1 MWRNM
6 LTVGKRR
13 RQCGS
18 AAMLLVLWAFVA
30 VFYFLFAPQIAAS
43 MKAFDAVAAAEDAYL
58 DNVARRLEDYYRRNA
73 AAIDSA
79 TSYPVVPESLW
90 AELGVEVKPTLRLA
104 VSDRLTGSQVL
115 FHRFVVWLKRA
126 EPDPSTFTVSTG
138 TFTPGPNVIYR
149 IVDGEAIEGALLEK
163 TLDGMKG
170 LAAQLERRFRAK
182 FEADP
187 LRSLSV
193 NHFRALGSS
202 CSVGLDDIPCIDSYT
217 DATTAADFVTLL
229 SIDPATLTSAW
240 GQHFTVSNLQDSST
254 ASPPYTMAIRAAL
267 PWGGSLLVNA
277 VQPLN

>member
-1 MWRNM
+1 MFA
-6 LTVGKRR
+6 VGKRR
-13 RQCGS
+13 RQRGS
-18 AAMLLVLWAFVA
+18 AALLLVLWAFVA
-30 VFYFLFAPQIAAS
+30 VFYFLFAPQIAATIR
-43 MKAFDAVAAAEDAYL
+43 AFDAIAATEDAYL
-58 DNVARRLEDYYRRNA
+58 DNLARRLEDYYRRNA
-73 AAIDSA
+73 TAIDSVTA
-79 TSYPVVPESLW
+79 YPVVPERLC

-126 EPDPSTFTVSTG
+126 EPDPSSFVASTG
-138 TFTPGPNVIYR
+138 TFTAGPNVVYR

-170 LAAQLERRFRAK
+170 FAAQLEGRFRAK

-193 NHFRALGSS
+193 NHFRALGAS
-202 CSVGLDDIPCIDSYT
+202 CSVGMDDIPCIDSYT
-217 DATTAADFVTLL
+217 DATTAADFSALL
-229 SIDPATLTSAW
+229 SIDPRTLTSAW
-240 GQHFTVSNLQDSST
+240 GQHFTVSNLQDSSA

-267 PWGGSLLVNA
+267 PWGGGLLVNA

>member
-6 LTVGKRR
+6 LAVGKRR

-43 MKAFDAVAAAEDAYL
+43 MRAFDAVAATENAYL

-79 TSYPVVPESLW
+79 TAYPVVLESLC

-104 VSDRLTGSQVL
+104 VSYRLTGSQVL

-126 EPDPSTFTVSTG
+126 EPDPSTFAASTG
-138 TFTPGPNVIYR
+138 MFTPGPSVIYR

-163 TLDGMKG
+163 TLDRMKG

-187 LRSLSV
+187 LRSLGV
-193 NHFRALGSS
+193 NHFRAVGPS
-202 CSVGLDDIPCIDSYT
+202 CSVGLDDIPCIDSYG
-217 DATTAADFVTLL
+217 DATSVADFATLL
-229 SIDPATLTSAW
+229 SIDPATLTNAW
-240 GQHFTVSNLQDSST
+240 GQRFTVSNLQDSST

>member
-1 MWRNM
+1 M
-6 LTVGKRR
+6 VGRR
-13 RQCGS
+13 RGQRGS

-43 MKAFDAVAAAEDAYL
+43 IRAFDAVAATEDAYL
-58 DNVARRLEDYYRRNA
+58 DKVARRLENYYRRNA

-79 TSYPVVPESLW
+79 TAYPVVPESLC
-90 AELGVEVKPTLRLA
+90 AQLGVEVKPTLRLA

-126 EPDPSTFTVSTG
+126 EPDPSTFAVSTG
-138 TFTPGPNVIYR
+138 TFTPGPGVAYR
-149 IVDGEAIEGALLEK
+149 VVDGEAIEGALLEK
-163 TLDGMKG
+163 TLERMKG
-170 LAAQLERRFRAK
+170 FAAQLEGRFRAK
-182 FEADP
+182 FESDP

-193 NHFRALGSS
+193 NYFRALGPA
-202 CSVGLDDIPCIDSYT
+202 CGVGLDDIPCIDSYT
-217 DATTAADFVTLL
+217 DATTAADFGTLL
-229 SIDPATLTSAW
+229 SIDPTTLTSAW
-240 GQHFTVSNLQDSST
+240 GRHFTISNLQDSST